1 MKLKLGEIK
10 DVIIGLRKV
19 YDKKLPV
26 ALSYSIATNE
36 KLLLEKYKEV
46 EKQREKIFKE
56 VCLKDDGGVPIML
69 KDDKKGTEEYTF
81 ETDVIK
87 KEAISK
93 VEELYELDEDFDVRT
108 VTMNVIELTEK
119 DSKYDILTAQDMS
132 SLLFMIR

>member
-10 DVIIGLRKV
+10 DVIIRLRKV

-26 ALSYSIATNE
+26 ALSYSIAANE

-93 VEELYELDEDFDVRT
+93 VEELYELDEDFDVKT

>member
-26 ALSYSIATNE
+26 ALSYSIAANE

-69 KDDKKGTEEYTF
+69 KDDKKCTEEYTF

>member
-26 ALSYSIATNE
+26 ALSYSIAANE

>member
-1 MKLKLGEIK
+1 MKIKLGEIK

-36 KLLLEKYKEV
+36 KMLFEKYKEV
-46 EKQREKIFKE
+46 EEHREKIFKE
-56 VCLKDDGGVPIML
+56 TCLKDDGGVPIML
-69 KDDKKGTEEYTF
+69 KDEKKGTEKYTF
-81 ETDVIK
+81 ETDAIE

-108 VTMNVIELTEK
+108 VTMNVIELTET

-132 SLLFMIR
+132 ALLFMIK